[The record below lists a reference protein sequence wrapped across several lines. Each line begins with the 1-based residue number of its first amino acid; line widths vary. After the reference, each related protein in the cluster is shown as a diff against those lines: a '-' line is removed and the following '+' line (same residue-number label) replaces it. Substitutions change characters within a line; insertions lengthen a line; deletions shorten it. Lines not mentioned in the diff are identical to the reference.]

1 MSVPM
6 AYNRASFSDM
16 GMTLPNG
23 VSAGVQG
30 ESNTQLEVRTLM
42 CTCSWIIDSLY
53 QLIVNNSL
61 LEVIV
66 DSS

>member
-6 AYNRASFSDM
+6 TYNRASFSDM
-16 GMTLPNG
+16 GMTLQNR

-42 CTCSWIIDSLY
+42 CPCSWIIHSLY
-53 QLIVNNSL
+53 QLIVSNSL
-61 LEVIV
+61 LEVVV